1 MWRASRV
8 LTWLVLTFGGV
19 LPLLQDHYIGV
30 DVGTGSARAC
40 IIDETGDI
48 KALAAKDIKLWQ
60 PENGYYVCT
69 IHWPPSSTLLLELVD
84 D

>member
-1 MWRASRV
+1 MWLAFRVSTWCIV
-8 LTWLVLTFGGV
+8 LTLGV

-48 KALAAKDIKLWQ
+48 KALASKDIKLWQ
-60 PENGYYVCT
+60 PENGYYVRT
-69 IHWPPSSTLLLELVD
+69 VVGQQSPRLPRIVD
-84 D
+84 N